1 MSISNIPSN
10 VSALL
15 NKAYNTDASAT
26 SSTTSTS
33 TTDANEQ
40 RTPETAS
47 DSQASTSASAQVTL
61 GQTGTTPETYTAK
74 GLMQQLRQYQ
84 LSNASLIFGD
94 GEDSNQDSTGFTG
107 MMGTSSNSDVESM
120 SQDWVSTISEN
131 PGKAS
136 VMVESSKNNTLNTI
150 LGN

>member
-26 SSTTSTS
+26 SSTTST
-33 TTDANEQ
+33 TDATEQ
-40 RTPETAS
+40 RTPETSS
-47 DSQASTSASAQVTL
+47 DSQTSISASAQVTL

-84 LSNASLIFGD
+84 LSNASLIFGN
-94 GEDSNQDSTGFTG
+94 GEDSNEDSTGFTG
-107 MMGTSSNSDVESM
+107 MLGTSSSSDLESM

-136 VMVESSKNNTLNTI
+136 VMVASSKNNTLNTI

>member
-1 MSISNIPSN
+1 MSISNIQSN

-15 NKAYNTDASAT
+15 NKAYNTDTSAT
-26 SSTTSTS
+26 SSTTN
-33 TTDANEQ
+33 TTQATDQ
-40 RTPETAS
+40 RTPETTTGS
-47 DSQASTSASAQVTL
+47 DTNADASASAQVTL
-61 GQTGTTPETYTAK
+61 GQTDTTPETYTAK

-94 GEDSNQDSTGFTG
+94 GGDSNDDSTGFTG
-107 MMGTSSNSDVESM
+107 MMGTSSSSDLESM

-136 VMVESSKNNTLNTI
+136 VMVASSKNNTLNTI

>member
-26 SSTTSTS
+26 SSTTN

-40 RTPETAS
+40 HTPETAR

-107 MMGTSSNSDVESM
+107 MMGTSSSSDLEST

>member
-26 SSTTSTS
+26 SSTTN

-107 MMGTSSNSDVESM
+107 MMGTSSSSDLEST

>member
-1 MSISNIPSN
+1 MSMSISNIQSN

-15 NKAYNTDASAT
+15 NKAYNTDTSAT
-26 SSTTSTS
+26 SSTTN
-33 TTDANEQ
+33 TTQATDQ
-40 RTPETAS
+40 RTPETTTGS
-47 DSQASTSASAQVTL
+47 DTNASASAQVTL
-61 GQTGTTPETYTAK
+61 GQTDTTPETYTAK

-94 GEDSNQDSTGFTG
+94 GGDSNEDSTGFTG
-107 MMGTSSNSDVESM
+107 MMGTSSNSDLESM

-136 VMVESSKNNTLNTI
+136 VMVASSKNNTLNTI

>member
-1 MSISNIPSN
+1 MSISNIQSN

-15 NKAYNTDASAT
+15 NKAYNTDTSAT
-26 SSTTSTS
+26 SSTTN
-33 TTDANEQ
+33 TTQATDQ
-40 RTPETAS
+40 RTPETTTGS
-47 DSQASTSASAQVTL
+47 DTNASASAQVTL
-61 GQTGTTPETYTAK
+61 GQTDTTPETYTAK

-94 GEDSNQDSTGFTG
+94 GGDSNDDSTGFTG
-107 MMGTSSNSDVESM
+107 MMGTSSSSDLESM

-136 VMVESSKNNTLNTI
+136 VMVASSKNDTLNTI

>member
-26 SSTTSTS
+26 SSTTN
-33 TTDANEQ
+33 TTDATEQ
-40 RTPETAS
+40 STLETTGS
-47 DSQASTSASAQVTL
+47 ETNSNTSASAQVTL

-84 LSNASLIFGD
+84 LSNASLIFGN
-94 GEDSNQDSTGFTG
+94 GEDSNEDSTGFTG
-107 MMGTSSNSDVESM
+107 MMGTSSNSNLESM

-136 VMVESSKNNTLNTI
+136 VMVASSKNNTLNTI

>member
-1 MSISNIPSN
+1 MSISNIPNN

-26 SSTTSTS
+26 SSSTN
-33 TTDANEQ
+33 TTDATEQ
-40 RTPETAS
+40 RTPETTGSETNGNA
-47 DSQASTSASAQVTL
+47 SASAQVTL
-61 GQTGTTPETYTAK
+61 GQTGTPPETYTAK

-84 LSNASLIFGD
+84 LSNASLIFGN
-94 GEDSNQDSTGFTG
+94 GEDSNEDSSGFTD
-107 MMGTSSNSDVESM
+107 MMGTSSNSDLESM

-136 VMVESSKNNTLNTI
+136 VMVASSKNNTLNTI